1 MLSSVARTCR
11 ASPLARNALAA
22 PSRPFAAPSSIARRS
37 VTTDAASS
45 HAERENVPKDD
56 DTPFEVKLSDESFET
71 YELDPPPYTLEVTKR
86 MLKQMYYDMASIR
99 RMEMAADSLYKQKK
113 IRGFC
118 HLSTGQEAVA
128 AGIEHAITKEDSVI
142 TAYRCHGFALMRGGT
157 VKSIIGELLGRREG
171 IAYGK
176 GGSMHMFATGFYG
189 GNGIVGAQVPVGA
202 GLGFANQYLGKDNA
216 TICLY
221 GDGASNQ
228 GQVFEAF
235 NMAKLWNLP
244 VLFGCENNKYGMGTA
259 ANRAAALTDYYKRGQ
274 YIPGLKVNGMDV
286 LAVKAAVQ
294 YGKQYT
300 VAGNGPLVLE
310 YVTYRYGGHSMSD
323 PGTTYRVSDGP
334 PVSSCDRLKPLQTR
348 EEIQRMRSTNDPIAG
363 LKQKLLDWGVTS
375 EEELKA
381 IDKEAR
387 AYVDAEVAEAEKMA
401 APEPTAK
408 ILFEDIYVRGSE
420 PDFMRGRVPEENH
433 YYDK

>member
-1 MLSSVARTCR
+1 MLFRVAARQVAPLR
-11 ASPLARNALAA
+11 RQAYAPLAR
-22 PSRPFAAPSSIARRS
+22 RT
-37 VTTDAASS
+37 VTTDAASA
-45 HAERENVPKDD
+45 HAENIPQEDEK
-56 DTPFEVKLSDESFET
+56 PFTVRLSDESFET
-71 YELDPPPYTLEVTKR
+71 YELDPPPYTLETTKKE
-86 MLKQMYYDMASIR
+86 LKQMYHDMVSIR
-99 RMEMAADSLYKQKK
+99 RMEMAADRLYKEKK

-128 AGIEHAITKEDSVI
+128 VGIEHAINRQDKVI

-176 GGSMHMFATGFYG
+176 GGSMHMFAENFYG

-202 GLGFANQYLGKDNA
+202 GLAFAQQYNEEPN
-216 TICLY
+216 TSIVLY

-244 VLFGCENNKYGMGTA
+244 VLFGCENNKYGMGTSA
-259 ANRAAALTDYYKRGQ
+259 ARSSALTDYYKRGQ
-274 YIPGLKVNGMDV
+274 YIPGLKVNAMDV
-286 LAVKAAVQ
+286 LATKAAVQ
-294 YGKQYT
+294 YGKDYA
-300 VAGNGPLVLE
+300 VSGKGPLVFE

-323 PGTTYRVSDGP
+323 PGTTYRS
-334 PVSSCDRLKPLQTR
+334 R

-363 LKQKLLDWGVTS
+363 LKQKMLEWGVTS
-375 EEELKA
+375 EEELKT

-387 AYVDAEVAEAEKMA
+387 AVVDEEVATAEAMA
-401 APEPTAK
+401 VPDNNSR
-408 ILFEDIYVRGSE
+408 ILYEDIYVRGSE
-420 PDFMRGRVPEENH
+420 PRWNRGRTVDETF
-433 YYDK
+433 YY